1 MKFKWQFVTVLILF
15 IVYGL
20 LLPFQAIAAESENK
34 RWGIVTKKPI
44 DNNVTL
50 SKESEKTTDSSI
62 KPASDP
68 ALKQELPE
76 NREPKASNKINATDD
91 SGSSSQ
97 KVTDIK
103 ADETEPAGNKQPSQK
118 PKSDQ
123 KSAKPKKEKIVWSN
137 PGQEKIC
144 TNYLYQLQDQFVKT
158 RHYSIQGVPCK
169 TAEHAEAF
177 LLIADKCDKE
187 CPKDLIERSGY
198 TGRIMRNIRF
208 LGKLGNDQC
217 TDTFPVT
224 DAPPKATT
232 DPKPSKN

>member
-1 MKFKWQFVTVLILF
+1 MKFKWQFFTVLILF

-44 DNNVTL
+44 DHNDTL

-103 ADETEPAGNKQPSQK
+103 ADETEPADNKQPSQK

-123 KSAKPKKEKIVWSN
+123 KSAKPKKEKI
-137 PGQEKIC
+137 C
-144 TNYLYQLQDQFVKT
+144 TNYLDQLQDQFLKT
-158 RHYSIQGVPCK
+158 RHYSIQGVPCQ
-169 TAEHAEAF
+169 TAENAEAF
-177 LLIADKCDKE
+177 LQLAEKCNSE
-187 CPKDLIERSGY
+187 CPEGLLEKSGY
-198 TGRIMRNIRF
+198 TSRIMRNIQF
-208 LGKLGNDQC
+208 LEKLGNDRC
-217 TDTFPVT
+217 GDTQSVKKT
-224 DAPPKATT
+224 A
-232 DPKPSKN
+232 PKPTSVTPQTKKSN